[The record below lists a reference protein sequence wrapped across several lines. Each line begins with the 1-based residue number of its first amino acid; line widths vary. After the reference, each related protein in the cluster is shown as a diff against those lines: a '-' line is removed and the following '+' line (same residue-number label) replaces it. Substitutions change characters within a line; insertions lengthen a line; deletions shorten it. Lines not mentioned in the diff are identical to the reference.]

1 MSEQKTI
8 LNNGMQMTKLTSNQ
22 SPIGKQFSNAN
33 AQKKLLPLHVY
44 AIKGLQNKQEL
55 YLGNIRLK
63 DFIENANYQTDI
75 WGDKRSAGSRGYQ
88 REPSS
93 RKATEFGTFMTNH
106 VDNFT
111 PSTLY
116 LNIRDTDLNY
126 VKVTSVNDAANLYKI
141 IIGERATIWVVDGQH
156 RLKGLREVL
165 DYANDPD
172 IELPIVLTLGLNK
185 NEEMLQFVTINK
197 ARASVKTDLAER
209 DLADAV
215 RRDKQFEADLMQRD
229 NIIAKELPFIR
240 KAVDV
245 MDELH
250 TTPGSPWY
258 NRVTMPNQKKNSNT
272 TISSATFVDSL
283 EPLMK
288 QYLGKSKKKP
298 DPPLVPY
305 DEEKIVKHL
314 NAVWKGIR
322 QVNPDM
328 FKKEN
333 VCKYVIQHTI
343 GTMVIHGVLNLMWH
357 NAKSDKLIH
366 ASQEDFKKIFN
377 IPSIKDK
384 KAWDKE
390 VPSHGGRFTTYGTNK
405 KSFSIIQKIIY
416 DEVKNN
422 RHWIKNFRD

>member
-8 LNNGMQMTKLTSNQ
+8 LNNGMQMTTQTSTQ

-63 DFIENANYQTDI
+63 NFIENANYDTDI
-75 WGDKRSAGSRGYQ
+75 WGEKRSAGVRGYQ

-93 RKATEFGTFMTNH
+93 RKAAEFGTFMTNH
-106 VDNFT
+106 DDNFT

-116 LNIRDTDLNY
+116 LNIRDTDMGH
-126 VKVTSVNDAANLYKI
+126 VRKTIVNDAANLYKI
-141 IIGERATIWVVDGQH
+141 TISEQAKIWVVDGQH
-156 RLKGLREVL
+156 RLRGLRQVL

-172 IELPIVLTLGLNK
+172 IELPIVLTLGLDK

-215 RRDKQFEADLMQRD
+215 RRDKQFEADLMQRG

-250 TTPGSPWY
+250 KTPGSPWY
-258 NRVTMPNQKKNSNT
+258 NRVTMPNQKKNANT

-283 EPLMK
+283 EPLMRE
-288 QYLGKSKKKP
+288 YFGKSKKKP
-298 DPPLVPY
+298 DSPLVPY
-305 DEEKIVKHL
+305 NEDKIVKHL
-314 NAVWKGIR
+314 NALWKGIK

-333 VCKYVIQHTI
+333 ACKYVIQHTI
-343 GTMVIHGVLNLMWH
+343 GTMVIHGVLSLMWY
-357 NAKSDKLIH
+357 NSKSDKLIN
-366 ASQEDFKKIFN
+366 ASQEDFRKIFN
-377 IPSIKDK
+377 NPSIRNK
-384 KAWDKE
+384 KLWDKE
-390 VPSHGGRFTTYGTNK
+390 EGIHGGKFTTYGTNK
-405 KSFSIIQKIIY
+405 KSFSIIQKTIY
-416 DEVKNN
+416 DEIKKN
-422 RHWIKNFRD
+422 RYWMSNFQD